1 MPLRSRVGRHGATG
15 AQCQNRVEDQFQ
27 VIMSLNFIPTVD
39 GGAQA
44 GISTDRVVS
53 GIASDALC
61 NAILR
66 FQKQHFPAQ
75 QSGFVDPGGAV
86 LAKMEMLAS
95 RPVATPEPA
104 AAATPGTGGQWG
116 EFQSG
121 SVPRALRAAL
131 QDNHFLSHVMVVEI
145 LRATLSNGTVSTSEL
160 ADLKMLAEKS
170 KSIMERSQ
178 KLLESFVK
186 DASDQI
192 TRHRPYRLNSAGVY
206 AANRVCDFLRR
217 RGHGQWPTLDRDEVG
232 VGILMRLAYPGLLR
246 QGGANL
252 CGPAAMLF
260 SVLNDHPLTY
270 ALYAIDLYEKGEAKL
285 NRLSVEPSSDVRH
298 YFSASKI
305 DAVDWLTMASL
316 RSSENWFLAD
326 HLGDPTGERWW
337 GDKREGLFGAT
348 TQMEMAWW
356 FGQAGYRDIRED
368 ANIAR
373 HQRDTS
379 NMDEASRLFAAGYR
393 VCLLIDYQMIQTWHQ
408 SESGSMMLMDRHW
421 VVLRSTIDR
430 SGGNV
435 KMTIFTWGDENY
447 QVPQSGALPLDD
459 FLMNYYGYV
468 AAMP

>member
-1 MPLRSRVGRHGATG
+1 MPLRSRVGQHAATG
-15 AQCQNRVEDQFQ
+15 AQCQNRIEDQYQ
-27 VIMSLNFIPTVD
+27 VIMSLNFIPAVD

-44 GISTDRVVS
+44 GLPIDRVVS

-61 NAILR
+61 KAILR

-95 RPVATPEPA
+95 RPVATPDTAGVAPPNTA
-104 AAATPGTGGQWG
+104 GQWG

-131 QDNHFLSHVMVVEI
+131 KDSHFLSHVMVVEI
-145 LRATLSNGTVSTSEL
+145 LRATISNGTVSTSEL

-170 KSIMERSQ
+170 KSIMPRS
-178 KLLESFVK
+178 KTLLESFVK
-186 DASDQI
+186 DATDKI
-192 TRHRPYRLNSAGVY
+192 TRLGPYRLSSSGVY

-246 QGGANL
+246 QGGANV

-260 SVLNDHPLTY
+260 NVLNDRPVTY

-285 NRLSVEPSSDVRH
+285 NRLSVKPMSGVRH

-305 DAVDWLTMASL
+305 DPIDWLTMASL
-316 RSSENWFLAD
+316 RSSENWFFAD
-326 HLGDPTGERWW
+326 IFDDPTGE
-337 GDKREGLFGAT
+337 GFLGEQREGLFGAT

-356 FGQAGYRDIRED
+356 FDQAGYRDIRED
-368 ANIAR
+368 ANLAR
-373 HQRDTS
+373 HQRDTK

-393 VCLLIDYQMIQTWHQ
+393 VCMLIDYQMIETRHQ
-408 SESGSMMLMDRHW
+408 SESGSMILMDRHW
-421 VVLRSTIDR
+421 VVLRSMIDR

-435 KMTIFTWGDENY
+435 KMNIFTWGDGNY
-447 QVPQSGALPLDD
+447 QVPKSGALPLDD